1 MSIPITSINI
11 EGGKHLERVQ
21 AFVSQHQPEVICLQ
35 EVFSQDI
42 PWLENAF
49 GMKSFFTA
57 NADVSE
63 PVTYMP
69 TRGQWGNAIFS
80 AVPITHKEEFFYAG
94 LADALPILKQGN
106 PNSGRRSVQI
116 AEVEKDAKIYRF
128 ANTHLTWTPE
138 GSVTEEQLKDARALL
153 KFLEQFP
160 EIIVVGDFNAPR
172 GKETFSL
179 FAERYTDNIPA
190 DVISS
195 LDPELHRA
203 GALPFMV
210 DGLFTSPGYRAEN
223 VAVHAGVSDHRAIV
237 AQLTA
242 LGL

>member
-1 MSIPITSINI
+1 MSLKIVSINI

-57 NADVSE
+57 NANVSE

-69 TRGQWGNAIFS
+69 SRGQWGNALFS
-80 AVPITHKEEFFYAG
+80 ALPITHKEEFFYAG
-94 LADALPILKQGN
+94 LAEALPILKQGN

-116 AEVEKDAKIYRF
+116 AEVEKDAKVYRF

-160 EIIVVGDFNAPR
+160 EIILVGDLNSPR
-172 GKETFSL
+172 GKTTFSL
-179 FAERYTDNIPA
+179 FAERYTDNIPI
-190 DVISS
+190 DVTSS

-210 DGLFTSPGYRAEN
+210 DGLFSTPGYQILE
-223 VAVHAGVSDHRAIV
+223 VGVHTGVSDHRAILARIV
-237 AQLTA
+237 
-242 LGL
+242 

>member
-1 MSIPITSINI
+1 MSIKITSINI
-11 EGGKHLERVQ
+11 EGEKHLERVRDFI
-21 AFVSQHQPEVICLQ
+21 AQHKPNVICLQ

-42 PWLENAF
+42 AWLENVF
-49 GMKSFFTA
+49 GMKCFFTA

-69 TRGQWGNAIFS
+69 SRGQWGNAVFS
-80 AVPITHKEEFFYAG
+80 ALPMNRTEEYFYAG
-94 LADALPILKQGN
+94 PSDKLPILKQGN

-116 AEVEKDAKIYRF
+116 VEVEKDNKTYRF

-160 EIIVVGDFNAPR
+160 EIILVGDFNAPR
-172 GKETFSL
+172 GKTTFSL

-190 DVISS
+190 EITSS

-210 DGLFTSPGYRAEN
+210 DGLFTSLGYRAKN
-223 VAVHAGVSDHRAIV
+223 VEVHTGVSDHRAVV
-237 AQLTA
+237 ADIFLK
-242 LGL
+242 